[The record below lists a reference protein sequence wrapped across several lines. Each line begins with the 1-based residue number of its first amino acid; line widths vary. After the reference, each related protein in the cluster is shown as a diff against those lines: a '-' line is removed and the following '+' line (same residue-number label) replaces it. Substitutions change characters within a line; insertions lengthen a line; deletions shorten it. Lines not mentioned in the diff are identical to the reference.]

1 MKRKLLF
8 AFMLSLIGISSL
20 TGCKNEETP
29 PVEDTS
35 TDTTTTDE
43 TSETNTNSEDFTIS
57 EVESSE
63 TESNSNANT
72 GDKYK
77 DNEAYQ
83 VALKFIKLLNEN
95 RLKEAKDIVALYD
108 NSVIADDHLIE
119 ILRTSEWG
127 DLINTEGQFYHISF
141 DQRYENR
148 KYLTFKMNSSQYD
161 IPLVIDH
168 DGTWKVSLVDY
179 IVENFQFVA
188 PWEVDVYWDGKKL
201 ERQRYSTVIN
211 TGNTMLDLYTVTCTP
226 TKIDFRFVSDSYG
239 EFIREITPRY
249 LNEPYELDR
258 NFDQRQIDEVLTGIQ
273 NMWNEM
279 FTDYTNNM
287 PVDEWCYKHF
297 AYITT
302 PEQEKAVYDQIKDY
316 LGEGKYLKIEMI
328 DIKQWEGYFFGIS
341 MNRVATANF
350 SYKLKMLVQPAP
362 VEVEE
367 KQPDGTVIKK
377 LVEQEPKEIISDEI
391 FSNIR
396 VEKAAHGYIIFELT
410 DPDLFNDKTNPVLE

>member
-43 TSETNTNSEDFTIS
+43 TSETNTSSEDFTIS

-201 ERQRYSTVIN
+201 ERQRYSTVVN

-258 NFDQRQIDEVLTGIQ
+258 NFDQRQIDE
-273 NMWNEM
+273 
-279 FTDYTNNM
+279 YA
-287 PVDEWCYKHF
+287 C
-297 AYITT
+297 
-302 PEQEKAVYDQIKDY
+302 
-316 LGEGKYLKIEMI
+316 
-328 DIKQWEGYFFGIS
+328 
-341 MNRVATANF
+341 
-350 SYKLKMLVQPAP
+350 
-362 VEVEE
+362 
-367 KQPDGTVIKK
+367 
-377 LVEQEPKEIISDEI
+377 
-391 FSNIR
+391 
-396 VEKAAHGYIIFELT
+396 
-410 DPDLFNDKTNPVLE
+410 